1 VLIKSFC
8 FVCNSCCCCCCC
20 CCCGETLTHSLSRLV
35 SDTGA
40 TTRRVRGKA
49 AVVGVSCY
57 LESGSRKR
65 EKKQDHH
72 RFFGDPAFY
81 QVCFT
86 LFSFSYHGCSFFFLP
101 ASWLSQMLILM
112 CRRSVL
118 LSRISSGSVSWMLSL
133 CCRVWCFG

>member
-1 VLIKSFC
+1 MILVATCLIPARSSVDSDASLGEKSATRHKC
-8 FVCNSCCCCCCC
+8 GHERSRRLLGLACC
-20 CCCGETLTHSLSRLV
+20 TLTHSLSRLV

-40 TTRRVRGKA
+40 TTRRVRGTA

-81 QVCFT
+81 Q
-86 LFSFSYHGCSFFFLP
+86 G
-101 ASWLSQMLILM
+101 LM
-112 CRRSVL
+112 FRLGVAAFHL
-118 LSRISSGSVSWMLSL
+118 QSL
-133 CCRVWCFG
+133 